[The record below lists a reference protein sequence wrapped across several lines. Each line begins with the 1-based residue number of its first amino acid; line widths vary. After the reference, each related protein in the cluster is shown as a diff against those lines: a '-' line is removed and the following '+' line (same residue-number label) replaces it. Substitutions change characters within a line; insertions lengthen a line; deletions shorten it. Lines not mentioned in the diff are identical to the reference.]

1 MVKGIEPIHITI
13 QKKFTGS
20 TQSGYNASY
29 TYTVPS
35 DFLQI

>member
-1 MVKGIEPIHITI
+1 MAKWIEPIRIMI